1 MKSKKIRWSLQ
12 LSAIVMCIILLACFP
27 MPALVSAQSKVD
39 VLFEGTVNLPLSE
52 TFTVTT
58 YNSGAEYAVKK
69 NTPLGALQK
78 AADTAGF
85 TYEVTDKKY
94 ADSGVLLLD
103 NVGSYRRKSPGSW
116 YAYVNGVYKDEYVNP
131 ADGLNVM
138 ELENGDRV
146 EFYYAAGID
155 DPTDI
160 NTVKEKATAAVKIVV
175 STGKSAAG
183 ESAPAD
189 WTLQLSGAKEEK
201 ITKAYFEEGLACQ
214 SSGHQVFWTDKD
226 GNVWGGVPLWLLIA
240 IVDDN
245 PDQGPHHFNFNDDL
259 AAQGYEVNVISG
271 DGWKATFDSAD
282 IARNNGYIV
291 ANTLNGKPLPL
302 KTESG
307 KPCWPLQLKGP
318 AVTGGQQVGNIV
330 RIELSGLPKPSEGWT
345 LELLGEVGDT
355 ITQKESGF
363 ETAKSVP
370 QLRIVKY
377 AEDRTTI
384 VAEKT
389 IDYLWME
396 RNLEVIGDGEK
407 VYRFEGVTFDPNNL
421 WDPEETYP
429 SGFKIENAV
438 KGTRIRDLCELVG
451 GMGAGTEVVLVAKD
465 GYETRLPYSSIYPDP
480 WVQARQGDAIL
491 AWWADG
497 KYVPEY
503 ADGMR
508 LFFTPKD
515 GIYGQ
520 WDMHETLP
528 EKYWHYY
535 YSDGVQYPSCAG
547 LSAKWITEIRVY
559 SVPESDWKL
568 KLDGRDIGGM
578 EYEVSKTYFE
588 QALACQFGANHRA
601 AYTDSKGRVWEGM
614 PLWLLVG
621 FVDDADQHSDKAF
634 NDALAKAGYKV
645 IITAADGYS
654 VTIDSRDIIRN
665 NNYIVANT
673 LNGTTI
679 PESSS
684 DWPLRLVGPAVK
696 GSTSISK
703 IVSIRLVPKQTLTDI
718 AGHWAG
724 NNIKEL
730 FVLGAI
736 SGYPDGTFR
745 PDKEITRAEFAT
757 ILVKALK
764 LEQQSGKVFGDTA
777 GHWAKDA
784 IATVAHYGIVRGYDA
799 NTFRP
804 DDFITREQMAAMIVR
819 AVKLTPAI
827 EELSFT
833 DSGRISGWA
842 KEAVATAVKNGIMKG
857 YPDNT
862 IRPQAKTT
870 RAEAVTV
877 IVNALKR
884 EK

>member
-52 TFTVTT
+52 TFTVTA

-69 NTPLGALQK
+69 NTPLGALQE

-116 YAYVNGVYKDEYVNP
+116 YAYVNGVYKDGYVNP

-189 WTLQLSGAKEEK
+189 WTLQLSGA
-201 ITKAYFEEGLACQ
+201 
-214 SSGHQVFWTDKD
+214 
-226 GNVWGGVPLWLLIA
+226 
-240 IVDDN
+240 
-245 PDQGPHHFNFNDDL
+245 
-259 AAQGYEVNVISG
+259 
-271 DGWKATFDSAD
+271 
-282 IARNNGYIV
+282 
-291 ANTLNGKPLPL
+291 
-302 KTESG
+302 
-307 KPCWPLQLKGP
+307 
-318 AVTGGQQVGNIV
+318 
-330 RIELSGLPKPSEGWT
+330 SEGWT
-345 LELLGEVGDT
+345 LKLLGEVGDT

-384 VAEKT
+384 LAEKT

-429 SGFKIENAV
+429 GGFKIEYAV

-654 VTIDSRDIIRN
+654 VMIDSRDIIRN

-804 DDFITREQMAAMIVR
+804 DDFITREQMAAIIVR
-819 AVKLTPAI
+819 AIKLTPAT

-833 DSGRISGWA
+833 DSGRMSGWA